1 VGTGVFGKE
10 LRLEDDGEVLSR
22 GPAVMAEYAGNP
34 EATAAAFDGD
44 WFRTGDLGRLDDEG
58 LLYIV
63 GRKKDMIISGGLNVY
78 PAEVERVLYLHPAV
92 QDAAVVGQP
101 DAEWGEVVKAFVQL
115 RPGQRASEADLVEH
129 CRAHMASYKKPRM
142 VEFVAELPRT
152 TNGKIARQQL
162 LGRVR

>member
-1 VGTGVFGKE
+1 
-10 LRLEDDGEVLSR
+10 
-22 GPAVMAEYAGNP
+22 
-34 EATAAAFDGD
+34 
-44 WFRTGDLGRLDDEG
+44 
-58 LLYIV
+58 
-63 GRKKDMIISGGLNVY
+63 VY

-115 RPGQRASEADLVEH
+115 RAGQGASEADIVEH
-129 CRAHMASYKKPRM
+129 CRAHMASYKKPRV

-162 LGRVR
+162 RGRGR